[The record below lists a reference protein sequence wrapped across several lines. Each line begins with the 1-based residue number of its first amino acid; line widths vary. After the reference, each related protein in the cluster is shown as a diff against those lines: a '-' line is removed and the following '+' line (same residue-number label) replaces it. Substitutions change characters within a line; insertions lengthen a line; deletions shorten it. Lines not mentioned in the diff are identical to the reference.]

1 MAKSKNICFYPQLSD
16 DMFNCI
22 FDNDNSNISFSYTV
36 NGEIKTIEVIDN
48 NDNISFDNKTN
59 WNCDDYNLDIVINI
73 KLKELNKLF
82 GSSGIA
88 PSNSKIGLCVEWYSA
103 QAKIRRVI
111 NSQDL
116 ISKNDKEKLFTF
128 EITLPKQTFN
138 GTVSLNA
145 LLYLAESDN
154 KVSTN
159 ELFLNN
165 NVGVLIGDVIKKV
178 IFMTGDGSQ
187 FPIKVIPMPDS
198 NLLWKLEL
206 NLDEPGSRQV
216 SDGITLIL
224 NSAHKDYKFINPE
237 SDSYCER
244 LADEIVTNAIVLFL
258 SELSNSFEF
267 DLEGNYEE
275 GTLLSYAKYC
285 KDRLDVNFDGLMSIS
300 NSIHEFSE
308 RGE

>member
-1 MAKSKNICFYPQLSD
+1 MAKSSNICFYPQLSD
-16 DMFNCI
+16 ELFDCI
-22 FDNDNSNISFSYTV
+22 FDNNNTNISFSYTV
-36 NGEIKTIEVIDN
+36 NDEIKNIDFIDN
-48 NDNISFDNKTN
+48 NDNISFDSSND
-59 WNCDDYNLDIVINI
+59 WNCDDYNLDILLNI
-73 KLKELNKLF
+73 KLKNLNKLF
-82 GSSGIA
+82 GVAGIA
-88 PSNSKIGLCVEWYSA
+88 PSNSKIGLCIEWYSA
-103 QAKIRRVI
+103 QAKIRKVI
-111 NSQDL
+111 NSQEF
-116 ISKNDKEKLFTF
+116 ISKEDNEKMFTF

-138 GTVSLNA
+138 GSVSFNA
-145 LLYLAESDN
+145 LLYLAKSDENISKDES
-154 KVSTN
+154 
-159 ELFLNN
+159 FLNN

-187 FPIKVIPMPDS
+187 FPIKVISLPES

-206 NLDEPGSRQV
+206 NLDEPESRQI

-237 SDSYCER
+237 SDCYCER

-258 SELSNSFEF
+258 SELSKSSEF
-267 DLEGNYEE
+267 DLNGNFEE

-285 KDRLDVNFDGLMSIS
+285 KDRLNVNFDGLMNIS